1 MYHSFFFSI
10 YNVVVASPLLSKLAV
25 FCAVTLPYIT
35 LIASVVFL
43 IFHHDLSIS
52 KESPWRMFRRKM
64 SEMCLVFGSVF
75 FSWSLVEIV
84 KWIVAA
90 PRPFLYFA
98 SVNPLITFGGYDSFP
113 SGHAAFYAALAT
125 ALTLY
130 HPRTGTLFYLL
141 ALVIGVSRIAVGVH
155 YPVDVLAGFAF
166 GVVVTYATYHAL
178 LTIDFIK
185 KPAQ

>member
-10 YNVVVASPLLSKLAV
+10 YNVAIASPFLSRLAV

-35 LIASVVFL
+35 LITAVFFL
-43 IFHHDLSIS
+43 IAHSDPSIP
-52 KESPWRMFRRKM
+52 KRSPWKHFWHKVN
-64 SEMCLVFGSVF
+64 EMCLVFGSVL
-75 FSWSLVEIV
+75 FSWSLVEII

-90 PRPFLYFA
+90 PRPFLYFS
-98 SVNPLITFGGYDSFP
+98 SVNPLVTFGGYDSFP
-113 SGHAAFYAALAT
+113 SGHAAFYTALAT

-130 HPRTGTLFYLL
+130 HPRTGALFYLL

-178 LTIDFIK
+178 LAIDFIK
-185 KPAQ
+185 KPAK